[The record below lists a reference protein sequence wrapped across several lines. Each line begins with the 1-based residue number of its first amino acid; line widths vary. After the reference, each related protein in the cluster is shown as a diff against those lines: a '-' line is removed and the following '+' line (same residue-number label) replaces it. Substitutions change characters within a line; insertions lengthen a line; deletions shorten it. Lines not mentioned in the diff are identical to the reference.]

1 MLSFSLI
8 PEPMIVPIVRNEEE
22 GWTLPMKEVFAA
34 NVPVFTG
41 KFRTPMLSEP
51 IAMDDNANAYHHD
64 IWRMAQQIADQ
75 PLWDAQVDQMVWA
88 PRIGWVMYPRMG
100 GQIIRFGEA
109 QNFDLKMNNLFVF
122 YSNTLPHID
131 LEQYDTLDA
140 RFANQICLAVLSQYV
155 PCTIVSRFI
164 SITCPLSSIQP
175 RPVHLS

>member
-1 MLSFSLI
+1 ML
-8 PEPMIVPIVRNEEE
+8 
-22 GWTLPMKEVFAA
+22 T
-34 NVPVFTG
+34 
-41 KFRTPMLSEP
+41 EP
-51 IAMDDNANAYHHD
+51 IAMDDKANAYHHD

-140 RFANQICLAVLSQYV
+140 RFANQIIGLK
-155 PCTIVSRFI
+155 RN
-164 SITCPLSSIQP
+164 
-175 RPVHLS
+175 